1 MAVFEKKG
9 EPGWVDI
16 QNIMVPVSL
25 ALVTF
30 HNNILQQEKI
40 MLRVTDQ
47 EKGIIFPDGC
57 VNIRFTDIIGCNER
71 FATVMRV
78 VSLLGDMA
86 NAALSGRNDLQDLA
100 SLLHAAHISSGFSP
114 LRIVPVLGECFFS
127 GALSCI
133 AI

>member
-47 EKGIIFPDGC
+47 EK
-57 VNIRFTDIIGCNER
+57 ESYSQ
-71 FATVMRV
+71 MV
-78 VSLLGDMA
+78 VSIFGSLT
-86 NAALSGRNDLQDLA
+86 LSGAMSDL
-100 SLLHAAHISSGFSP
+100 LL
-114 LRIVPVLGECFFS
+114 
-127 GALSCI
+127 
-133 AI
+133 

>member
-9 EPGWVDI
+9 EPGWVEI

-25 ALVTF
+25 ALVTY

-40 MLRVTDQ
+40 MLPVTDE
-47 EKGIIFPDGC
+47 EKEMIFPDGC
-57 VNIRFTDIIGCNER
+57 VNIRFTDIIRCDER

-78 VSLLGDMA
+78 VSILGDMA

-100 SLLHAAHISSGFSP
+100 NLLNDAHISSGFSP
-114 LRIVPVLGECFFS
+114 SKMIPVLGECSFS